1 MTTFIIRRMN
11 SRIIHGRIGQCLSF
25 KNYERY
31 FNAHIISS
39 LAILKYFRAF
49 YNIYQLTFP
58 VPINAS
64 IIATKKIQQVT
75 TIPMKMSLM
84 SIIKMIGFVFN
95 FQYGLEKL
103 VFIETMDKFQMITFL
118 KICRC
123 FTFPRVLVLC
133 ILDTFFLPIC
143 WINNSFFVPFLI
155 RITFQINRNRY
166 DACNVSCLFIK
177 QKYNN

>member
-1 MTTFIIRRMN
+1 MTLVAIRLLESDPSLMFTAQRMITRTKMTTFIIRRMN

-31 FNAHIISS
+31 FNAHILSS
-39 LAILKYFRAF
+39 LRLKYFRAF

-95 FQYGLEKL
+95 FQYGLEKEKNL
-103 VFIETMDKFQMITFL
+103 SIY
-118 KICRC
+118 
-123 FTFPRVLVLC
+123 
-133 ILDTFFLPIC
+133 
-143 WINNSFFVPFLI
+143 
-155 RITFQINRNRY
+155 RNY
-166 DACNVSCLFIK
+166 G
-177 QKYNN
+177 

>member
-1 MTTFIIRRMN
+1 MTLVAIRLLESDPSLMFTAQRMITRTKMTTFIIRRMN
-11 SRIIHGRIGQCLSF
+11 SSIIHGRIGQCLSF

-39 LAILKYFRAF
+39 LKYFRAF

-64 IIATKKIQQVT
+64 IIATKKMQQVT

-95 FQYGLEKL
+95 FQYGLEK
-103 VFIETMDKFQMITFL
+103 E
-118 KICRC
+118 
-123 FTFPRVLVLC
+123 
-133 ILDTFFLPIC
+133 
-143 WINNSFFVPFLI
+143 
-155 RITFQINRNRY
+155 
-166 DACNVSCLFIK
+166 
-177 QKYNN
+177 KYL